1 MMTFIKKYLWVVI
14 IIISL
19 ILVPQSLNIQSELNM
34 RIIVT
39 AIGVDFSDD
48 KYEVTAQVVRPS
60 DGSTAEGGSAG
71 LDFISAKADTVA
83 EAMYKVSFLLG
94 KTAGLGHVNTICF
107 GKSVVDGNLA
117 IPTID
122 YFLRDARIPT
132 SCLLVVCDGES
143 SEELKKTKALELSN
157 AVGIQKLYLYKEQS
171 MNGTMIQLE
180 RFVNDYYKIGS
191 TSIISGMK
199 FEDESSSEGSSGSG
213 SGEGQGGGSSSSGSG
228 GEGSTS
234 GSGGSEEKPKQ
245 RIAFNNKVYLF
256 KNGNKVFEFDEDNGV
271 KGLNYA
277 NSKSKSGIIS
287 LNNISDD
294 EYYDNARVS
303 VFVRDKKVSIDAYF
317 DGDTPICKMRVKT
330 SRNEVIEIDNAS
342 GEKFETLYIQRDF
355 LTKKVEEKI
364 KEEMEKEIKNTFNL
378 AKEANADVFHLG
390 DELYSKNPKKWK
402 KFIQKYGENY
412 VSHINFDVCIEID
425 KRF

>member
-1 MMTFIKKYLWVVI
+1 MTFIKKYLWVVI

-48 KYEVTAQVVRPS
+48 QYEVTAQVVRPS

-143 SEELKKTKALELSN
+143 SEELKKTKALE
-157 AVGIQKLYLYKEQS
+157 VYKS
-171 MNGTMIQLE
+171 CIYT
-180 RFVNDYYKIGS
+180 K
-191 TSIISGMK
+191 
-199 FEDESSSEGSSGSG
+199 SS
-213 SGEGQGGGSSSSGSG
+213 
-228 GEGSTS
+228 
-234 GSGGSEEKPKQ
+234 
-245 RIAFNNKVYLF
+245 L
-256 KNGNKVFEFDEDNGV
+256 
-271 KGLNYA
+271 
-277 NSKSKSGIIS
+277 
-287 LNNISDD
+287 
-294 EYYDNARVS
+294 
-303 VFVRDKKVSIDAYF
+303 
-317 DGDTPICKMRVKT
+317 
-330 SRNEVIEIDNAS
+330 
-342 GEKFETLYIQRDF
+342 
-355 LTKKVEEKI
+355 
-364 KEEMEKEIKNTFNL
+364 
-378 AKEANADVFHLG
+378 
-390 DELYSKNPKKWK
+390 
-402 KFIQKYGENY
+402 
-412 VSHINFDVCIEID
+412 
-425 KRF
+425 